1 MPFTHF
7 ECVLCYGEKF
17 EELPRWVGEGGSR
30 ICDACAR
37 DCVAP
42 RFYAA
47 LQHEHHYPPMWGKEK
62 LDFWTFLDLFDDGFR
77 EAWREK
83 EEEYAMPV
91 KKRVY
96 CEHRDPAS
104 GSICGEFLGRR
115 GLGQKRCER
124 CQCYTCGACG
134 TTSDNATSARNHTCK
149 KATTVDDIF
158 AKFQKGRHY
167 QKCPGCEKDIFP
179 AEGCN
184 HMTCRPP
191 CGTHFC
197 FICGDRVAARQ
208 SGHWRR
214 GGCPRFGM
222 SGPRGIWDEPGE
234 HSEDEDFDGD
244 GDGDGSARDLRMI
257 QQRETR
263 EQLQHVRRVRQLAD
277 IFVEAERIE
286 RLNLSVTR
294 VDGERRVA
302 FFGDV
307 LANLNIVIDMLFTR
321 FEVNQ
326 IPNQLREFNARD
338 ERIRREYDLN
348 RANLN
353 TDTNTVTQLSDLS
366 NELDAYFVFAL
377 EASADMS
384 AIAAAHGRAS

>member
-1 MPFTHF
+1 M
-7 ECVLCYGEKF
+7 
-17 EELPRWVGEGGSR
+17 
-30 ICDACAR
+30 
-37 DCVAP
+37 
-42 RFYAA
+42 
-47 LQHEHHYPPMWGKEK
+47 
-62 LDFWTFLDLFDDGFR
+62 
-77 EAWREK
+77 
-83 EEEYAMPV
+83 
-91 KKRVY
+91 KKRLY
-96 CEHRDPAS
+96 CEHQHPAS
-104 GSICGEFLGRR
+104 GPICGEFLGQR
-115 GLGQKRCER
+115 GLGLKRCER

-134 TTSDNATSARNHTCK
+134 TTIDDATSARDHACE
-149 KATTVDDIF
+149 KATTVDDVF

-167 QKCPGCEKDIFP
+167 QQCPGCEKEIFP

-208 SGHWRR
+208 SGHWQR

-222 SGPRGIWDEPGE
+222 AGPRGICDNPGE
-234 HSEDEDFDGD
+234 HSEDEDNDFDGD
-244 GDGDGSARDLRMI
+244 GDDEGGARDLRMAHL
-257 QQRETR
+257 RVTR
-263 EQLQHVRRVRQLAD
+263 EQLQHVGRVRQLAD
-277 IFVEAERIE
+277 IFVEAERVE

-307 LANLNIVIDMLFTR
+307 LANLQIVIDMLFTR
-321 FEVNQ
+321 FEVDH

-348 RANLN
+348 RANPN
-353 TDTNTVTQLSDLS
+353 VDTDTVTQLSDLS

-377 EASADMS
+377 ETSADMNS
-384 AIAAAHGRAS
+384 IAAARRRTP

>member
-1 MPFTHF
+1 
-7 ECVLCYGEKF
+7 
-17 EELPRWVGEGGSR
+17 
-30 ICDACAR
+30 
-37 DCVAP
+37 
-42 RFYAA
+42 
-47 LQHEHHYPPMWGKEK
+47 
-62 LDFWTFLDLFDDGFR
+62 
-77 EAWREK
+77 
-83 EEEYAMPV
+83 
-91 KKRVY
+91 
-96 CEHRDPAS
+96 
-104 GSICGEFLGRR
+104 
-115 GLGQKRCER
+115 
-124 CQCYTCGACG
+124 
-134 TTSDNATSARNHTCK
+134 
-149 KATTVDDIF
+149 
-158 AKFQKGRHY
+158 
-167 QKCPGCEKDIFP
+167 
-179 AEGCN
+179 
-184 HMTCRPP
+184 
-191 CGTHFC
+191 
-197 FICGDRVAARQ
+197 
-208 SGHWRR
+208 
-214 GGCPRFGM
+214 M

-244 GDGDGSARDLRMI
+244 GDGDGGARDLRMI

-286 RLNLSVTR
+286 RSNLSVTR